1 VKYVNYAGTVR
12 VLTSDTI
19 ADAVIRYAAA
29 LHQSRLSDVVSIP
42 TADDFGVASTI
53 EVLLA
58 PAIPVALEPAPDDD
72 LEPEGDA
79 FLLELGRRTEAV
91 LAVDTNASPPD
102 FGR

>member
-1 VKYVNYAGTVR
+1 
-12 VLTSDTI
+12 
-19 ADAVIRYAAA
+19 
-29 LHQSRLSDVVSIP
+29 
-42 TADDFGVASTI
+42 
-53 EVLLA
+53 VLLA

-72 LEPEGDA
+72 LEPEGEA